1 MKSKTPLPTTHPIYF
16 SCIYGIHFVTLGLTF
31 SSHLSLLAFTFSQ
44 CLSLPLSSLTF
55 LYPISYHFNSSS
67 TIKKVR
73 NCCLLLFK
81 YFLSFL
87 FLFMSFDPF
96 IYYKMWYNITS
107 KAILASRFIV
117 YSSSMCYILHKN
129 TVHLILCLCLIFFF

>member
-16 SCIYGIHFVTLGLTF
+16 SHIYNINFVALGLTF

-107 KAILASRFIV
+107 KAILASKFIE
-117 YSSSMCYILHKN
+117 YSSNSLYIQVKC
-129 TVHLILCLCLIFFF
+129 VIYYIRIQFI

>member
-16 SCIYGIHFVTLGLTF
+16 RCIYGIHFVTLGLTF

-87 FLFMSFDPF
+87 FQFMSFDPF

-117 YSSSMCYILHKN
+117 YSNSSLYIQVKY
-129 TVHLILCLCLIFFF
+129 VIYYIRIQFI